1 MMILMMKG
9 HDGQGD
15 ATTQNTRR
23 RCLRVMMMMVPD
35 LLLRFLLMM
44 LITISI
50 LIWRMDGKDHILFID
65 GRGSETRF
73 HENGR

>member
-1 MMILMMKG
+1 MMILILMMKG

-23 RCLRVMMMMVPD
+23 RCFRVMMMVPD
-35 LLLRFLLMM
+35 LLLVFLLL

>member
-1 MMILMMKG
+1 MMKG

-23 RCLRVMMMMVPD
+23 RCFRVMMMMMVPD
-35 LLLRFLLMM
+35 LLLRFLLLLM